1 MKTAFITGISGQ
13 DGSYLS
19 EFLLGKGYRV
29 VGTVPD
35 RSSARIG
42 RIRHL
47 LNRIEIV
54 EDDLQDQERLEKVFR
69 DYRPDEAYN
78 FAAHSFRADSFQ
90 QPILN
95 TAVIAMGVTRILE
108 AVRKICPEAR
118 FFQASS
124 SEIFGKPQEVPQSET
139 TPFHPRTPYGVSK
152 LYGHLMTITYRENYG
167 LFACSGILFNHESPR
182 RSPEFVT
189 RKITRAAAK
198 IKLGIAREFRLGNL
212 EARRD
217 WGFAGDYVRAMWL
230 MLQQDIPDDYVIA
243 TGETRSVREL
253 CEEAFSFVGLDYRE
267 YLIREAESFRFPE
280 GAQLVGNPG
289 KARNM
294 LGWKP
299 EVSFPELVRR
309 MVEADLESLRPE
321 TSG

>member
-19 EFLLGKGYRV
+19 ELLLGKGYLV

-35 RSSARIG
+35 RTFARIG

-47 LNRIEIV
+47 MGRIEIV
-54 EDDLQDQERLEKVFR
+54 QDDLQDQERLEKVFR
-69 DYRPDEAYN
+69 DYRPDEVYN
-78 FAAHSFRADSFQ
+78 FAARSFRADSFQ
-90 QPILN
+90 QPVLS
-95 TAVIAMGVTRILE
+95 TAVIAIGVTRILE
-108 AVRKICPEAR
+108 AIRKNCPEAR

-152 LYGHLMTITYRENYG
+152 LYGHLMTITYRENHG

-189 RKITRAAAK
+189 RKVTQAAAK
-198 IKLGIAREFRLGNL
+198 IKLGLAREFRLGNL

-280 GAQLVGNPG
+280 GAQLVGNPA
-289 KARNM
+289 KARNV

-309 MVEADLESLRPE
+309 MVEADLESLRAE
-321 TSG
+321 SSG